1 MALEKLNRP
10 CPPTASTPA
19 PLRRGTHAPNRGL
32 ALRAMAVEF
41 PEVHGH
47 PNRLPFEG
55 CLTLVDVASDKAP
68 SGARGHRVVL
78 TRAAAEAALPSLLGM
93 AVDYK
98 AGWDGHDARQKC
110 GIITSAALDDN
121 RLMVAGFLFAR
132 DFPEIERKFP
142 ARRRPATMGM
152 SYELADAH
160 VADMRAAVW
169 TLTRATF
176 TGAAILL
183 RDKAAYRDTSFRLRR
198 SPRHSTE
205 PTAPPEPAV
214 IGVSAG
220 SLSFRAQR
228 GTCFSPG
235 VPMPPTLPKPP
246 RLRARLQPCRCQ
258 PRHERGFSP

>member
-1 MALEKLNRP
+1 MEYARELHRRS
-10 CPPTASTPA
+10 AG
-19 PLRRGTHAPNRGL
+19 LRTGVGSGPGRTGGCGRFVRQPDGMMM
-32 ALRAMAVEF
+32 RAMAVEF

-78 TRAAAEAALPSLLGM
+78 TRAAAEAALPSLMGM

-110 GIITSAALDDN
+110 GIITSAEVDG
-121 RLMVAGFLFAR
+121 RKVMVAGYLYAR
-132 DFPEIERKFP
+132 DFPEME
-142 ARRRPATMGM
+142 ARVQTDDLMGM

-160 VADMRAAVW
+160 VEDMRAPVW

-183 RDKAAYRDTSFRLRR
+183 RDKAAYRGTSFRVRR
-198 SPRHSTE
+198 
-205 PTAPPEPAV
+205 AA
-214 IGVSAG
+214 
-220 SLSFRAQR
+220 
-228 GTCFSPG
+228 
-235 VPMPPTLPKPP
+235 
-246 RLRARLQPCRCQ
+246 
-258 PRHERGFSP
+258 

>member
-1 MALEKLNRP
+1 MGHPALEM
-10 CPPTASTPA
+10 
-19 PLRRGTHAPNRGL
+19 
-32 ALRAMAVEF
+32 RAMAVEF

-110 GIITSAALDDN
+110 GIITSASLEGQK
-121 RLMVAGFLFAR
+121 LMVEGYLFAR
-132 DFPEIERKFP
+132 DFPEIEQKVLGDANERP
-142 ARRRPATMGM
+142 GTARHMGM
-152 SYELADAH
+152 SYELTDAH
-160 VADMRAAVW
+160 VADMRASIW

-183 RDKAAYRDTSFRLRR
+183 RDKAAYRGTSFRVRR
-198 SPRHSTE
+198 GAKRPLARV
-205 PTAPPEPAV
+205 TAE
-214 IGVSAG
+214 
-220 SLSFRAQR
+220 L
-228 GTCFSPG
+228 
-235 VPMPPTLPKPP
+235 
-246 RLRARLQPCRCQ
+246 
-258 PRHERGFSP
+258 

>member
-1 MALEKLNRP
+1 MAGRARCDGGFGDIGTQFE
-10 CPPTASTPA
+10 A
-19 PLRRGTHAPNRGL
+19 PGQERDWEGTSEGEGMGRLDRIADELQGRCLGRKPVGSVSPRE
-32 ALRAMAVEF
+32 LRAMELRGMAVEF

-78 TRAAAEAALPSLLGM
+78 TRAAAEAALPSLMGM

-110 GIITSAALDDN
+110 GIITSAEVDG
-121 RLMVAGFLFAR
+121 RKVMVAGYLFAR
-132 DFPEIERKFP
+132 DFPEME
-142 ARRRPATMGM
+142 ARVQTDGLMGM

-160 VADMRAAVW
+160 VEDMRASVW

-183 RDKAAYRDTSFRLRR
+183 RDKAAYRGTSFRLRR
-198 SPRHSTE
+198 
-205 PTAPPEPAV
+205 AA
-214 IGVSAG
+214 
-220 SLSFRAQR
+220 
-228 GTCFSPG
+228 
-235 VPMPPTLPKPP
+235 
-246 RLRARLQPCRCQ
+246 
-258 PRHERGFSP
+258 